1 MGCQLTVAS
10 IMPRN
15 KQAPELSGADRE
27 ASLTDACLELCNQL
41 GCAEGLSQGFAP
53 RASHPSPGARG
64 LAQECSVETVAE
76 DQGGKRNHMNSPKTR
91 AIRNSQDT
99 EALYMCIDR

>member
-27 ASLTDACLELCNQL
+27 ASLTDACLELCDQL

-53 RASHPSPGARG
+53 RNKIKRQLTEWEKIFAGNTTDKG
-64 LAQECSVETVAE
+64 LISEIY
-76 DQGGKRNHMNSPKTR
+76 K
-91 AIRNSQDT
+91 
-99 EALYMCIDR
+99 